1 MISFYTSHI
10 NSFIMA
16 ALLLLY
22 VAAISNCY
30 SEDVHWWEVF
40 LLLLSILEAQWG
52 YHTAKEV
59 T

>member
-1 MISFYTSHI
+1 MISFYTSHM

-22 VAAISNCY
+22 GAAICNCY
-30 SEDVHWWEVF
+30 SEFVHWWEIVV
-40 LLLLSILEAQWG
+40 LLLCILEAQWG
-52 YHTAKEV
+52 YRTIKNM

>member
-1 MISFYTSHI
+1 M

-22 VAAISNCY
+22 GAAICNCY
-30 SEDVHWWEVF
+30 SEFVHWWEIVV
-40 LLLLSILEAQWG
+40 LLLCILEAQWG
-52 YHTAKEV
+52 YRTIKNM